1 MNTMSQRQKS
11 VITYIMLVGCIC
23 VHIGESSVTKGV
35 LPLFSDTFD
44 KVRIRDW
51 QPKQLFLYPG
61 FAFGN
66 LSGSLVLWNMWH
78 AAAQFPF
85 VSLFSAETTG
95 PIFAKILRY
104 SGISGALKSCIYK
117 ALYHFIYESQN
128 DGSAE
133 FAIFFTKSVVM
144 ATSLEISEKEVQIDH
159 LHPKVFIW
167 WKIVRIGPADPEIR
181 GKKRN

>member
-133 FAIFFTKSVVM
+133 FAIFFHKIGCHGNVPWDIRKRGPDRSSAPKSFHLVKDCENR
-144 ATSLEISEKEVQIDH
+144 SSGSWEK
-159 LHPKVFIW
+159 
-167 WKIVRIGPADPEIR
+167 R
-181 GKKRN
+181 